1 MGLDMYLYANKY
13 VSGNDWVRDSAG
25 NLESKV
31 SEAFSKMLESAGL
44 EAGDLQTEYPSG
56 ELKIQVA
63 YWRKVNAIHG
73 WFVDTCGNGVDE
85 CQPYDVDIDHLGQL
99 LREVK
104 KVLETRDPSLLP
116 PVGGFFFGSTEV
128 DEYYWSDLEATRD
141 MLTAILDNPK
151 FADWEFSYRASW

>member
-13 VSGNDWVRDSAG
+13 VSGTDWLRDSEG

-44 EAGDLQTEYPSG
+44 ETSDLKTEYPSG
-56 ELKIQVA
+56 ELKIQVG
-63 YWRKVNAIHG
+63 YWRKVNSVHG
-73 WFVDTCGNGVDE
+73 WFVETCGNGVDE

-104 KVLETRDPSLLP
+104 QVLETRDPSLLP